1 MMRRFPVTYA
11 GFTLLEMLIALA
23 IFSLL
28 AVMSY
33 GGLRTVMEQQAQTEA
48 DAERLGALQ
57 KTYLIMQRD
66 IEQFVPR
73 PIRDEY
79 GDTQPALSGGEVLQL
94 TRGGWNNPLNYP
106 RSSLQRVGY
115 AVEDRQL
122 VRYVWQVLDRA
133 QDSEPLKEP
142 LLEDIDDMQIRYL
155 AGKDNWLE
163 QWPPVPA
170 AAEAQAAPVTPAAIE
185 VTIEH
190 ERYGPLVWLF
200 QLPR

>member
-1 MMRRFPVTYA
+1 MQRYPVTCP

-28 AVMSY
+28 AIMSY
-33 GGLRTVMEQQAQTEA
+33 GGLRTVMAQQEQTEA
-48 DAERLGALQ
+48 AAERLSALQ

-79 GDTQPALSGGEVLQL
+79 GDTQPALTGGETLQF
-94 TRGGWNNPLNYP
+94 TRGGWYNPLNYP

-115 AVEDRQL
+115 ARDDQQL
-122 VRYVWQVLDRA
+122 VRYVWRVLDRA
-133 QDSEPLKEP
+133 QDSEPLTEP
-142 LLEDIDDMQIRYL
+142 LLEDVDEMRIRYL
-155 AGKDNWLE
+155 AGNNEWLE
-163 QWPPVPA
+163 QWPPV
-170 AAEAQAAPVTPAAIE
+170 QVVSAPQVSADLPRAIE
-185 VTIEH
+185 VTLEH
-190 ERYGPLVWLF
+190 EYYGPLVWLF